1 MSPIN
6 SDLSDLPQG
15 DKPEGRP
22 PDENPDIVG
31 RLAEA
36 FYAKYTADG
45 HDTLAMAVEGARWRA
60 SWSDMCSRRVGY
72 EIRHASDEL
81 LLAEMMAE
89 IGENTVVPPDL
100 TDSIRA
106 QAQVV
111 EESAQTD
118 PPALAEFWR
127 FNLGT
132 FVHEAMQALAGDAFP
147 GAEAEVNV
155 AIDDFGA
162 AHVDLVIDDPD
173 PEAVYPR
180 TVVEIKSDGG
190 FHFKI
195 STTNWKG
202 MPEGPRS
209 SAVVQGAVSA
219 EALNADRLI
228 VAVFALE
235 LLSPDM
241 AAKAG
246 RDELGRFAAQWT
258 FLPDE
263 FLPIAEKERKR
274 VRRMIEIVDE
284 GGLVPRHVPSEMPP
298 RARITDPARSGWT
311 VQDDSGAIV
320 LAGQVWNGQYCSG
333 YCPHFSRCLSDGPS

>member
-6 SDLSDLPQG
+6 SDLSGLPQG
-15 DKPEGRP
+15 DKPAGRP

-72 EIRHASDEL
+72 EIAGLE
-81 LLAEMMAE
+81 
-89 IGENTVVPPDL
+89 
-100 TDSIRA
+100 
-106 QAQVV
+106 
-111 EESAQTD
+111 QTD
-118 PPALAEFWR
+118 PPGLAEFWR

-132 FVHEAMQALAGDAFP
+132 FVHEAMQALAADAFP
-147 GAEAEVNV
+147 NAQAEANV

-173 PEAVYPR
+173 PTAEYPR

-202 MPEGPRS
+202 VPEGPRS

-284 GGLVPRHVPSEMPP
+284 GGLVPRHVPSEMPA

-320 LAGQVWNGQYCSG
+320 MAGQVWNGQYCSG
-333 YCPHFSRCLSDGPS
+333 YCPFFSQCLSDGPS